1 LKSIQKKN
9 VSFAQEVFEDMMR
22 FEIVPDDATYTAL
35 METLLY
41 EGDTE
46 EAFELY
52 IHVKFNKRISF
63 TFYRLI

>member
-1 LKSIQKKN
+1 MKSIQKKN

-41 EGDTE
+41 EGNTE
-46 EAFELY
+46 ETFELY
-52 IHVKFNKRISF
+52 IHVNFNKSISF
-63 TFYRLI
+63 TFSRLI